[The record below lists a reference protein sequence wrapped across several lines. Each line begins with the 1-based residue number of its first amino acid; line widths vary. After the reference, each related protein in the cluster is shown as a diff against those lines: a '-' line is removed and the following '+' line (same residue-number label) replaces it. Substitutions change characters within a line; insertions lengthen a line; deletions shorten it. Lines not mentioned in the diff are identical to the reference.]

1 MTTDFAD
8 LYREQLEHRDRI
20 RGALSIP
27 FALLVVLG
35 GLLGQMLRDVWADD
49 NLITWIF
56 WTAGG
61 SGAYFFV
68 RATYYLIRS
77 YHGHRYKGM
86 PTAIERRDF
95 QDELRK
101 WYAEQ
106 GRDIAAADAEYSEW
120 LSEQHAKAAHH
131 NWYANAAKS
140 EFLFRANG
148 ALIFCGILTAVAYIP
163 FAIHDRLVVQPQQA
177 VSIVPVDRT
186 ITGKEIRNGRREEA
200 NAAAQAVAAAIEGPS
215 RRPDP
220 EAAEAQGQ

>member
-1 MTTDFAD
+1 MRTDFAD
-8 LYREQLEHRDRI
+8 LYRQELEHRDRI
-20 RGALSIP
+20 RGALNIP
-27 FALLVVLG
+27 FALLVILG
-35 GLLGQMLRDVWADD
+35 GLLGQMLRDIWADD

-61 SGAYFFV
+61 SGGYFFV

-77 YHGHRYKGM
+77 YHGHGYKGM

-95 QDELRK
+95 QDKLRN
-101 WYAEQ
+101 WYTEE
-106 GRDIAAADAEYSEW
+106 GRDITAADVEYSEW

-131 NWYANAAKS
+131 NWYVNAAKS

-148 ALIFCGILTAVAYIP
+148 ALIFCGIFTAVAYIP
-163 FAIHDRLVVQPQQA
+163 FAIHGRVVAQPLQA

-186 ITGKEIRNGRREEA
+186 ITGRYIQNDRREETS
-200 NAAAQAVAAAIEGPS
+200 AAAQTAAAATERPS